1 MKEGEF
7 RKGVSAGQGWGVVGG
22 WAEKAALKGGGSR
35 RT

>member
-22 WAEKAALKGGGSR
+22 WAEKAVLKGGGSR